1 MRIEGKFV
9 LESLLEYRKSKDK
22 NVGAH
27 LIQALG
33 KIQRETLN
41 IF

>member
-9 LESLLEYRKSKDK
+9 LESLLEYRKSKYK